1 MIDSRCGLRAESGKQ
16 VWENVLLTS
25 SGWYSSFEKF
35 DESTVKKNILN
46 HFKDMLRKPAE
57 QAKVLFIPTAAN
69 SDESRPAAGSCLADL
84 LSAGIL
90 PNNIRIYDIDGSLTA
105 DQAMEYDVIYFTG
118 GDTQYLL
125 DRINATGFNVSLKNF
140 VDNGGVYVGVSAG
153 SMIATNNL
161 PNNLGLINCTLS
173 VHEESGSKVGII
185 DVSENPHIALKDSNP
200 ILIHGDKYK
209 II

>member
-1 MIDSRCGLRAESGKQ
+1 MRKII
-16 VWENVLLTS
+16 LTS
-25 SGWYSSFEKF
+25 AGFETERILEALEELLEKNSSEIK
-35 DESTVKKNILN
+35 
-46 HFKDMLRKPAE
+46 A
-57 QAKVLFIPTAAN
+57 LFVPTAAISPEAVAVLPKCMN
-69 SDESRPAAGSCLADL
+69 DL
-84 LSAGIL
+84 LKVGIL
-90 PNNIRIYDIDGSLTA
+90 SENICVFDLHRN
-105 DQAMEYDVIYFTG
+105 MEYSELNQYDVVYFTG

-125 DRINATGFNVSLKNF
+125 DRINATGFNVPLKNF
-140 VDNGGVYVGVSAG
+140 VNNGGVYVGVSAG

-185 DVSENPHIALKDSNP
+185 DVSENPHIALKDSNA